1 MIINKKENIIWL
13 LPCFMIF
20 IILFMIGRCTPR
32 INEKYMISTTKRGT
46 LEIFTKMKG
55 KVEAKDFLSIGLDTQ
70 LQVDNIFFKE
80 GDKINKGD
88 ILITFSDY
96 KEKDLNAKTQDLKQ
110 NLAIKNSQLRF
121 LKKQYSEGSNTL
133 NDINSITGEI
143 KALEIELFNL
153 DKEKKLIKRN
163 IISPVDGYIIKINA
177 LKGQSTDTLTPIII
191 LAKITDMKIVSE
203 PVKDNQLQY
212 VNIGNKAN
220 ISITNSTNPYE
231 AILYKINNTGIKN
244 LKVLEFLTSDFKNLN
259 LNQEVNIK
267 LIHQKK
273 ENVIIVPITA
283 VVSRK
288 SQNGKTN
295 SYYIYLI
302 DQNNKVTEKEVI
314 VGISNN
320 EDIEIFRKNIKEGMD
335 IVINPNEK
343 IKNNIIVKRMN
354 YDEIKRKKENEI
366 EKLEIENAKKKNEIE
381 KNEVEIIRLKRNEKK

>member
-1 MIINKKENIIWL
+1 
-13 LPCFMIF
+13 
-20 IILFMIGRCTPR
+20 
-32 INEKYMISTTKRGT
+32 MISTTKRGT

-177 LKGQSTDTLTPIII
+177 LKGQSTDTLTPVII

-220 ISITNSTNPYE
+220 ISITNSTTPYE

-288 SQNGKTN
+288 SKNGKTN

-320 EDIEIFRKNIKEGMD
+320 EDIEIFSKNIKEGMD

-343 IKNNIIVKRMN
+343 IKNNTIVKRMN

>member
-20 IILFMIGRCTPR
+20 IMLFMIWRCTPR

-177 LKGQSTDTLTPIII
+177 LKGQSTDTLTPVII

-220 ISITNSTNPYE
+220 ISITNSTTPYE

-288 SQNGKTN
+288 SKNGKTN

-320 EDIEIFRKNIKEGMD
+320 EDIEIFGKNIKEGMD

-343 IKNNIIVKRMN
+343 IKNNTIVKRMN

-381 KNEVEIIRLKRNEKK
+381 KNEVEIIKLKRTKS

>member
-320 EDIEIFRKNIKEGMD
+320 EDIEIFGKNIKEGMD

>member
-1 MIINKKENIIWL
+1 
-13 LPCFMIF
+13 MIF

-320 EDIEIFRKNIKEGMD
+320 EDIEIFGKNIKEGMD

>member
-177 LKGQSTDTLTPIII
+177 LKGQSTDTLTPVII

-220 ISITNSTNPYE
+220 ISITNSTTPYE

-288 SQNGKTN
+288 SKNGKTN

-320 EDIEIFRKNIKEGMD
+320 EDIEIFSKNIKEGMD

-343 IKNNIIVKRMN
+343 IKNNTIVKRMN

>member
-1 MIINKKENIIWL
+1 
-13 LPCFMIF
+13 MIF

-177 LKGQSTDTLTPIII
+177 LKGQSTDTLTPVII

-320 EDIEIFRKNIKEGMD
+320 EDIEIFGKNIKEGMD

>member
-177 LKGQSTDTLTPIII
+177 LKGQSTDTLTPVII

-273 ENVIIVPITA
+273 ENVITVPITA

-288 SQNGKTN
+288 SKNGKTN

-320 EDIEIFRKNIKEGMD
+320 EDIEIFGKNIKEGMD

-343 IKNNIIVKRMN
+343 IKNNTIVKRMN

>member
-177 LKGQSTDTLTPIII
+177 LKGQSTDTLTPVII

-220 ISITNSTNPYE
+220 ISITNSTTPYE

-320 EDIEIFRKNIKEGMD
+320 EDIEIFGKNIKEGMD

>member
-177 LKGQSTDTLTPIII
+177 LKGQSTDTLTPVII

-314 VGISNN
+314 LGISNN
-320 EDIEIFRKNIKEGMD
+320 EDIEIFGKNIKEGMD

>member
-1 MIINKKENIIWL
+1 
-13 LPCFMIF
+13 MIF

-177 LKGQSTDTLTPIII
+177 LKGQSTDTLTPVII

-220 ISITNSTNPYE
+220 ISITNSTTPYE

-320 EDIEIFRKNIKEGMD
+320 EDIEIFGKNIKEGMD

>member
-177 LKGQSTDTLTPIII
+177 LKGQSTDTLTPVII

-320 EDIEIFRKNIKEGMD
+320 EDIEIFGKNIKEGMD